1 MTAIPL
7 VQGRCPACGK
17 PSLFLG
23 AGSYIVC
30 SRIDCPAPDAASTLL
45 EHAHEGG
52 QWRVEFYDGGT
63 WRPCGGPFD
72 DYAAAVRHQQH
83 LDVELPTWR
92 DESMVR
98 RRTVRCRL
106 KEAP

>member
-7 VQGRCPACGK
+7 VQGRCPACGWS
-17 PSLFLG
+17 SLFLG
-23 AGSYIVC
+23 VGGYITC
-30 SRIDCPAPDAASTLL
+30 SRIDCPTPEAASTLL
-45 EHAHEGG
+45 EHAHVGG

-83 LDVELPTWR
+83 LDAELPTWR
-92 DESMVR
+92 DESVVR